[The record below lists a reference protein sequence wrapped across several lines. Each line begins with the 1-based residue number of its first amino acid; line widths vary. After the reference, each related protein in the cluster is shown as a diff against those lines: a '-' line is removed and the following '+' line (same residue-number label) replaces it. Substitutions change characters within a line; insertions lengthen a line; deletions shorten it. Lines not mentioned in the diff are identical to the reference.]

1 MILHGVE
8 ESEHVKLSNMKS
20 LYEELQKADR
30 VINY

>member
-8 ESEHVKLSNMKS
+8 ESEYVKLSNMKY

>member
-8 ESEHVKLSNMKS
+8 ESEYVKLSNMKY

-30 VINY
+30 VISY